1 MYRRLVLCS
10 LILVL
15 CILISAMLAKP
26 AYLAFRQWRT
36 EGMAK
41 HAAEALAAGDF
52 VEARRLARTVLV
64 INRERHDMLTV
75 LQRSMEGLKDP
86 AAVNISRM
94 LMAHPNATEE
104 DRIRGFKDICAS
116 MPIASVSG
124 IWMDLGE
131 KKAFSPTYLLP
142 FATRWFDQGLNDADG
157 PLLMNRT
164 DLALEPELHLQ
175 AVRGLMKSTSDP
187 SLSNAQSHIAR
198 LMAVGGDT
206 ALPAFRLLAG
216 VPLEEFRDDAF
227 PDLESWIQTQPE
239 ATTDDQLLALIQ
251 KRYRFPDKLNDLA
264 KQAIDRFAGKDPAA
278 VGRWLNQIGLAEQ
291 TLTLLPEEQAAAD
304 VGPFLARADA
314 LIALQRWPDAIKW
327 LTAPPYGIPK
337 IEIQSR
343 RMICDGK
350 IGNGTR
356 RSKAWADALLAVGG
370 TGPDPD
376 ALLEFSRRMQEAGLK
391 ELAAEA
397 MVAAVRTGR
406 GRLPFWHQIRDLLPW
421 LRARQQGQAI
431 SEVCSVMAR
440 LQPSNPEVFIETLD
454 MDCILGKSKV
464 ATLLKQ
470 IEQLEKQLPRVR
482 EMIRFRELKGTVML
496 QADQPEAALTA
507 CEPNVTGHENSS
519 DRLIAVTAA
528 AKAMLG
534 QTTEAAQL
542 FERVVW
548 KHKLREEKDFF
559 ARIMVKFSVQEA
571 TEPVDRPMDTDTP
584 QAVDGN
590 AEGLELM
597 DLLSPVKGRSRR
609 NSGSDMPQPN
619 PEPDPSLFEFKT
631 PRSTEGQ

>member
-1 MYRRLVLCS
+1 MKSIRKLWRSEYRPLVVDV

-15 CILISAMLAKP
+15 CIFISAKLARP
-26 AYLAFRQWRT
+26 AYQAFREWRT
-36 EGMAK
+36 EMIARDAAK
-41 HAAEALAAGDF
+41 ALAAGDF
-52 VEARRLARTVLV
+52 AEAKRLAKTVLV
-64 INRERHDMLTV
+64 TKRERHDMLTI
-75 LQRSMEGLKDP
+75 LLRSMEELKDP
-86 AAVNISRM
+86 GAVDISRM
-94 LMAHPNATEE
+94 LMVHPEATEE
-104 DRIRGFKDICAS
+104 DRIRGFEDTCAS
-116 MPIASVSG
+116 MPIASVTST
-124 IWMDLGE
+124 WMALGE

-187 SLSNAQSHIAR
+187 SLSNAQSHIAG

-251 KRYRFPDKLNDLA
+251 RRYRSPDQLNDLA
-264 KQAIDRFAGKDPAA
+264 KQAIARFAAKDPAA

-314 LIALQRWPDAIKW
+314 LIALERWPDASKW
-327 LTAPPYGIPK
+327 LASPHQKAEK

-350 IGNGTR
+350 AGNGTR
-356 RSKAWADALLAVGG
+356 RSKAWADALLEVGG
-370 TGPDPD
+370 TGPNPD

-406 GRLPFWHQIRDLLPW
+406 GRLPFWHQVRDLLPW

-431 SEVCSVMAR
+431 AEVCSVMAK
-440 LQPSNPEVFIETLD
+440 LQPSNPEVFIEALD
-454 MDCILGKSKV
+454 MDCILGKSKA

-470 IEQLEKQLPRVR
+470 IDQLEKQHPTVR
-482 EMIRFRELKGTVML
+482 EMIRFRELKGTVLL

-507 CEPNVTGHENSS
+507 CGPDVTGHEYSS

-528 AKAMLG
+528 AKAMLR
-534 QTTEAAQL
+534 QTADAAQL
-542 FERVVW
+542 FKQVVW

-559 ARIMVKFSVQEA
+559 NRIMVKFSV
-571 TEPVDRPMDTDTP
+571 R
-584 QAVDGN
+584 
-590 AEGLELM
+590 
-597 DLLSPVKGRSRR
+597 
-609 NSGSDMPQPN
+609 
-619 PEPDPSLFEFKT
+619 
-631 PRSTEGQ
+631 